1 MSMPIN
7 PCCHGLLNLKRILM
21 TAFLLLSLSILL
33 FDQTAKAEDFP
44 RPASLQKDVGFWL
57 KVYTEVTT
65 RQGYIHD
72 AQNLAVIY
80 DRIEMGDSRRKNRE
94 KIKQIKKEYAEALHK
109 IANGKRSNLSRNEAR
124 VLKLWGAEVSNERL
138 LQAAKD
144 IRFQLGQSNRFKQ
157 GVIRS
162 GEWRSYIDSVF
173 ADMGLPKELAI
184 LPHVESSFNP
194 NAYSRVGAAGLW
206 QFIRA
211 TGRRYMTIDYIVDER
226 MDPFAATRAAARL
239 LQHNNE
245 IIHSWPLA
253 LTAYN
258 HGLASMRRAVN
269 TIGTRDIEVIVR
281 NYKGRYF
288 GFASRNFYVAFL
300 AALEVDRNPEKY
312 FGTLHKNQP
321 YDYSMFKLEHY
332 ISAKDLSQASGVSI
346 KQLRQHNRSL
356 LEPVWNGS
364 KHIPKGFILRIPKTR
379 KAQSLQSILL
389 AMPASQRHS
398 QQTPDVEHR
407 VVRGDTLSE
416 IAKRYGYKVSE
427 LRAVNGIGRRNIIR
441 IGQKLRLP
449 VDSAERLASVRLAK
463 LDQVAEAAA
472 KVSISSD
479 AKQAMSVTDDDIEE
493 NTVVKNDGM
502 IDSVDS
508 ALLETV
514 ELDKEEASNTPV
526 ATEVAESDESAEVIG
541 ANLLS
546 DPSDYTVAADAT
558 IQVQASETL
567 GHYADWLDIRAS
579 RLRNINKMRYG
590 KPVIVGRRI
599 SLDFSEVNV
608 EQFERKR
615 LAFQRQLQ
623 GEFFDLYRI
632 AATYTHT
639 VKRGES
645 LWVLTLRKFKVPL
658 WLLIQHNPDLDLN
671 KIHPGIQLVVPE
683 LVPVVAE

>member
-1 MSMPIN
+1 MMSVDFSYFVLRKVKSI
-7 PCCHGLLNLKRILM
+7 LLI
-21 TAFLLLSLSILL
+21 TLLSLPLSFFMLN
-33 FDQTAKAEDFP
+33 QAVQAEDFP
-44 RPASLQKDVGFWL
+44 KPTSLQKDVGFWL

-80 DRIEMGDSRRKNRE
+80 DRIDLGDDRRKNRK
-94 KIKQIKKEYAEALHK
+94 KIKQIKKEYAKALHK
-109 IANGKRSNLSRNEAR
+109 IANGKRINLSRNEAR
-124 VLKLWGAEVSNERL
+124 VLQLWGAEVSNERL
-138 LQAAKD
+138 LQAAED

-162 GEWRSYIDSVF
+162 GEWRDYIDSVF
-173 ADMGLPKELAI
+173 SDMGLPKELAI

-239 LQHNNE
+239 LQYNHE

-300 AALEVDRNPEKY
+300 AALEVDQNPEKY
-312 FGTLHKNQP
+312 FGPLNKNQP
-321 YDYSMFKLEHY
+321 YDYSIFKLKHY
-332 ISAKDLSQASGVSI
+332 ISAKDLSKASGISI
-346 KQLRQHNRSL
+346 EKLRQHNRSL

-364 KHIPKGFILRIPKTR
+364 KHIPKGFLLRIPKAGQDR
-379 KAQSLQSILL
+379 SLQSVVL
-389 AMPASQRHS
+389 AMPADQRHR

-427 LRAVNGIGRRNIIR
+427 LRAVNGIGSRNIIR

-463 LDQVAEAAA
+463 IDQATSLIAKPSVAGTVKSAEVKA
-472 KVSISSD
+472 
-479 AKQAMSVTDDDIEE
+479 DDLPVK
-493 NTVVKNDGM
+493 NVVVKNEEVIEIVESLTQAPTEHVAEE
-502 IDSVDS
+502 ID
-508 ALLETV
+508 
-514 ELDKEEASNTPV
+514 NTPV
-526 ATEVAESDESAEVIG
+526 ATDSAEVEESAEVIE

-546 DPSDYTVAADAT
+546 DPSDYTVAADLT

-579 RLRNINKMRYG
+579 RLRKINKMRYG
-590 KPVIVGRRI
+590 KPVIVGHRI
-599 SLDFSEVNV
+599 SLDFSQVNV

-615 LAFQRQLQ
+615 LAFQQQLQ

-632 AATYTHT
+632 ASTYTHT

-671 KIHPGIQLVVPE
+671 KIHPGIQLVVPG
-683 LVPVVAE
+683 LVPVVAD

>member
-1 MSMPIN
+1 MMPVNFSYFVLRKVKSI
-7 PCCHGLLNLKRILM
+7 LLI
-21 TAFLLLSLSILL
+21 TLLSLPLSFFMLN
-33 FDQTAKAEDFP
+33 QAVQAEDFP
-44 RPASLQKDVGFWL
+44 KPTSLQKDVGFWL

-80 DRIEMGDSRRKNRE
+80 DRIDLGDDRRKNRK
-94 KIKQIKKEYAEALHK
+94 KIKQIKKEYAKALHK
-109 IANGKRSNLSRNEAR
+109 IANGKRINLSRNEAR
-124 VLKLWGAEVSNERL
+124 VLQLWGAEVSNERL
-138 LQAAKD
+138 LQAAED

-162 GEWRSYIDSVF
+162 GEWRDYIDSVF
-173 ADMGLPKELAI
+173 SDMGLPKELAI

-239 LQHNNE
+239 LQYNHE

-300 AALEVDRNPEKY
+300 AALEVDQNPEKY
-312 FGTLHKNQP
+312 FGPLNKNQP
-321 YDYSMFKLEHY
+321 YDYSIFKLKHY
-332 ISAKDLSQASGVSI
+332 ISAKDLSKASGISI
-346 KQLRQHNRSL
+346 EKLRQHNRSL

-364 KHIPKGFILRIPKTR
+364 KHIPKGFLLRIPKAGQDR
-379 KAQSLQSILL
+379 SLQSVVL
-389 AMPASQRHS
+389 AMPADQRHR

-427 LRAVNGIGRRNIIR
+427 LRAVNGIGSRNIIR

-463 LDQVAEAAA
+463 IDQATSLIAKPSVAGTVKSAEVKA
-472 KVSISSD
+472 
-479 AKQAMSVTDDDIEE
+479 DDLPVK
-493 NTVVKNDGM
+493 NVVVKNEEVIEIVESLTQAPTEHVAEG
-502 IDSVDS
+502 ID
-508 ALLETV
+508 
-514 ELDKEEASNTPV
+514 NTPV
-526 ATEVAESDESAEVIG
+526 ATDSAEVEESAEVIE

-546 DPSDYTVAADAT
+546 DPSDYTVAADLT

-579 RLRNINKMRYG
+579 RLRKINKMRYG
-590 KPVIVGRRI
+590 KPVIVGHRI
-599 SLDFSEVNV
+599 SLDFSQVNV

-615 LAFQRQLQ
+615 LAFQQQLQ

-632 AATYTHT
+632 ASTYTHT

-671 KIHPGIQLVVPE
+671 KIHPGIQLVVPG
-683 LVPVVAE
+683 LVPVVAD

>member
-1 MSMPIN
+1 MMPVNFSYFVLRKVKSI
-7 PCCHGLLNLKRILM
+7 LLI
-21 TAFLLLSLSILL
+21 TLLSLPLSFFMLN
-33 FDQTAKAEDFP
+33 QAVQAEDFP
-44 RPASLQKDVGFWL
+44 KPTSLQKDVGFWL

-80 DRIEMGDSRRKNRE
+80 DRIDLGDDRRKNRK
-94 KIKQIKKEYAEALHK
+94 KIKQIKKEYAKALHK
-109 IANGKRSNLSRNEAR
+109 IANGKRINLSRNEAR
-124 VLKLWGAEVSNERL
+124 VLQLWGAEVSNERL
-138 LQAAKD
+138 LQAAED

-162 GEWRSYIDSVF
+162 GEWRDYIDSVF
-173 ADMGLPKELAI
+173 SDMGLPKELAI

-239 LQHNNE
+239 LQYNHE

-269 TIGTRDIEVIVR
+269 TIGTPDIEVIVR

-300 AALEVDRNPEKY
+300 AALEVDQNPEKY
-312 FGTLHKNQP
+312 FGPLNKNQP
-321 YDYSMFKLEHY
+321 YDYSIFKLKHY
-332 ISAKDLSQASGVSI
+332 ISAKDLSKASGISI
-346 KQLRQHNRSL
+346 EKLRQHNRSL

-364 KHIPKGFILRIPKTR
+364 KHIPKGFLLRIPKAGQDR
-379 KAQSLQSILL
+379 SLQSVVL
-389 AMPASQRHS
+389 AMPADQRHR

-427 LRAVNGIGRRNIIR
+427 LRAVNGIGSRNIIR

-463 LDQVAEAAA
+463 IDQATSLIAKPSVAGTVKSAEVKA
-472 KVSISSD
+472 
-479 AKQAMSVTDDDIEE
+479 DDLPVK
-493 NTVVKNDGM
+493 NVVVKNEEVIEIVESLTQAPTEHVAEG
-502 IDSVDS
+502 ID
-508 ALLETV
+508 
-514 ELDKEEASNTPV
+514 NTPV
-526 ATEVAESDESAEVIG
+526 ATDSAEVEESAEVIE

-546 DPSDYTVAADAT
+546 DPSDYTVAADLT

-579 RLRNINKMRYG
+579 RLRKINKMRYG
-590 KPVIVGRRI
+590 KPVIVGHRI
-599 SLDFSEVNV
+599 SLDFSQVNV

-615 LAFQRQLQ
+615 LAFQQQLQ

-632 AATYTHT
+632 ASTYTHT

-671 KIHPGIQLVVPE
+671 KIHPGIQLVVPG
-683 LVPVVAE
+683 LVPVVAD

>member
-1 MSMPIN
+1 M
-7 PCCHGLLNLKRILM
+7 
-21 TAFLLLSLSILL
+21 
-33 FDQTAKAEDFP
+33 
-44 RPASLQKDVGFWL
+44 
-57 KVYTEVTT
+57 
-65 RQGYIHD
+65 
-72 AQNLAVIY
+72 
-80 DRIEMGDSRRKNRE
+80 
-94 KIKQIKKEYAEALHK
+94 
-109 IANGKRSNLSRNEAR
+109 
-124 VLKLWGAEVSNERL
+124 
-138 LQAAKD
+138 
-144 IRFQLGQSNRFKQ
+144 GQSNRFKQ

-162 GEWRSYIDSVF
+162 GEWRDYIDSVF
-173 ADMGLPKELAI
+173 SDMGLPKELAI

-211 TGRRYMTIDYIVDER
+211 TGRRYMTIYYIVDER

-239 LQHNNE
+239 LQYNHE

-258 HGLASMRRAVN
+258 NGLASMRRAVN
-269 TIGTRDIEVIVR
+269 TIGTPDIEVIVR
-281 NYKGRYF
+281 NYKCRYF

-300 AALEVDRNPEKY
+300 AALEVDQNPEKY
-312 FGTLHKNQP
+312 FGPLNKNQP
-321 YDYSMFKLEHY
+321 YDYSIFKLKHY
-332 ISAKDLSQASGVSI
+332 ISAKDLSKASGISI
-346 KQLRQHNRSL
+346 EKLRQHNRSL

-364 KHIPKGFILRIPKTR
+364 KHIPNGFLLRIPKAGQDR
-379 KAQSLQSILL
+379 SLQSVVL
-389 AMPASQRHS
+389 AMTADQRHR

-427 LRAVNGIGRRNIIR
+427 LRAVNGIGSRNIIR

-449 VDSAERLASVRLAK
+449 VDSAERLASVRLTKIDQATSLIAK
-463 LDQVAEAAA
+463 PSVAGTVKSAEVKA
-472 KVSISSD
+472 
-479 AKQAMSVTDDDIEE
+479 DDFPVK
-493 NTVVKNDGM
+493 NVVVKNEEVIEIVESLTQAPTEHVAEG
-502 IDSVDS
+502 ID
-508 ALLETV
+508 
-514 ELDKEEASNTPV
+514 NTPV
-526 ATEVAESDESAEVIG
+526 DTDSAEVEESAEVIE

-546 DPSDYTVAADAT
+546 DPSDYTVAADLT

-579 RLRNINKMRYG
+579 RLRKINKMRYG
-590 KPVIVGRRI
+590 KPVIVGHRI
-599 SLDFSEVNV
+599 SLDFSQVNV

-615 LAFQRQLQ
+615 LAFQQQLQ

-632 AATYTHT
+632 ASTYTHT

-671 KIHPGIQLVVPE
+671 KIHPGIQLVVP
-683 LVPVVAE
+683 

>member
-1 MSMPIN
+1 MMSVNSARFVLRKI
-7 PCCHGLLNLKRILM
+7 K
-21 TAFLLLSLSILL
+21 SILL
-33 FDQTAKAEDFP
+33 ITLLCLPLSFFMLNHAAQAEDFP
-44 RPASLQKDVGFWL
+44 KPASLQKDIGFWL

-80 DRIEMGDSRRKNRE
+80 DRIDLGDDRRKNRK

-109 IANGKRSNLSRNEAR
+109 IASGKRINLSRNEAR
-124 VLKLWGAEVSNERL
+124 VLRLWGAEVSNERL
-138 LQAAKD
+138 LQAAED

-162 GEWRSYIDSVF
+162 GEWRDYIDSVF
-173 ADMGLPKELAI
+173 ADMSLPKELAV

-226 MDPFAATRAAARL
+226 MDPFTATRSAARL
-239 LQHNNE
+239 LQYNHE

-300 AALEVDRNPEKY
+300 AALEVDQNPEKY
-312 FGTLHKNQP
+312 FGPLVKNQP
-321 YDYSMFKLEHY
+321 YDYSTFKLKHY
-332 ISAKDLSQASGVSI
+332 ISAKDLSKASGISI

-364 KHIPKGFILRIPKTR
+364 KHIPKGFLLRIPKVEGE
-379 KAQSLQSILL
+379 QSLQSVVL
-389 AMPASQRHS
+389 AMPAHQRYR

-427 LRAVNGIGRRNIIR
+427 LRAVNGIGSRNIIR

-463 LDQVAEAAA
+463 LDQATV
-472 KVSISSD
+472 
-479 AKQAMSVTDDDIEE
+479 SVTKPSLEETSKPAVVKADDLPVE
-493 NTVVKNDGM
+493 NVVVKNEEVIEVMD
-502 IDSVDS
+502 
-508 ALLETV
+508 LLEQAPT
-514 ELDKEEASNTPV
+514 ELVSEETDNTPV
-526 ATEVAESDESAEVIG
+526 ATDGAEVEESAEVIG

-546 DPSDYTVAADAT
+546 DPSDYTVAADST

-579 RLRNINKMRYG
+579 RLRKINKMRYG
-590 KPVIVGRRI
+590 KPVIVGHHI
-599 SLDFSEVNV
+599 SLDFSQVNV

-632 AATYTHT
+632 ASTYTHT

-671 KIHPGIQLVVPE
+671 KIHPGTQLIVPE

>member
-1 MSMPIN
+1 MMSVNFSYFVLRKVKSI
-7 PCCHGLLNLKRILM
+7 LLI
-21 TAFLLLSLSILL
+21 TLLSLPLSFFMLN
-33 FDQTAKAEDFP
+33 QAVQAEDFP
-44 RPASLQKDVGFWL
+44 KPTSLQKDVGFWL

-80 DRIEMGDSRRKNRE
+80 DRIDLGDDRRKNRK
-94 KIKQIKKEYAEALHK
+94 KIKQIKKEYAKALHK
-109 IANGKRSNLSRNEAR
+109 IANGKRINLSRNEAR
-124 VLKLWGAEVSNERL
+124 VLQLWGAEVSNERL
-138 LQAAKD
+138 LQAAED

-162 GEWRSYIDSVF
+162 GEWRDYIDSVF
-173 ADMGLPKELAI
+173 SDMGLPKELAI

-239 LQHNNE
+239 LQYNHE

-300 AALEVDRNPEKY
+300 AALEVDQNPEKY
-312 FGTLHKNQP
+312 FGPLNKNQP
-321 YDYSMFKLEHY
+321 YDYSIFKLKHY
-332 ISAKDLSQASGVSI
+332 ISAKDLSKASGISI
-346 KQLRQHNRSL
+346 EKLRQHNRSL

-364 KHIPKGFILRIPKTR
+364 KHIPKGFLLRIPKAGQDR
-379 KAQSLQSILL
+379 SLQSVVL
-389 AMPASQRHS
+389 AMPADQRHR

-427 LRAVNGIGRRNIIR
+427 LRAVNGIGSRNIIR

-463 LDQVAEAAA
+463 IDQATSLIAKPSVAGTVKSAEVKA
-472 KVSISSD
+472 
-479 AKQAMSVTDDDIEE
+479 DDLPVK
-493 NTVVKNDGM
+493 NVVVKNEEVIEIVESLTQTPTEHIAEG
-502 IDSVDS
+502 ID
-508 ALLETV
+508 
-514 ELDKEEASNTPV
+514 NTPV
-526 ATEVAESDESAEVIG
+526 ATDSAEVEESAEVIE

-546 DPSDYTVAADAT
+546 DPSDYTVAADLT

-579 RLRNINKMRYG
+579 RLRKINKMRYG
-590 KPVIVGRRI
+590 KPVIVGHRI
-599 SLDFSEVNV
+599 SLDFSQVNV

-615 LAFQRQLQ
+615 LAFQQQLQ

-632 AATYTHT
+632 ASTYTHT

-671 KIHPGIQLVVPE
+671 KIHPGIQLVVPG
-683 LVPVVAE
+683 LVPVVAD

>member
-1 MSMPIN
+1 MMSVNFSYFVLRKVKSI
-7 PCCHGLLNLKRILM
+7 LLI
-21 TAFLLLSLSILL
+21 TLLSLPLSFFMLN
-33 FDQTAKAEDFP
+33 QAVQAEDFP
-44 RPASLQKDVGFWL
+44 KPTSLQKDVGFWL

-80 DRIEMGDSRRKNRE
+80 DRIDLGDDRRKNRK
-94 KIKQIKKEYAEALHK
+94 KIKQIKKEYAKALHK
-109 IANGKRSNLSRNEAR
+109 IANGKRINLSRNEAR
-124 VLKLWGAEVSNERL
+124 VLQLWGAEVSNERL
-138 LQAAKD
+138 LQAAED

-162 GEWRSYIDSVF
+162 GEWRDYIDSVF
-173 ADMGLPKELAI
+173 SDMGLPKELAI

-239 LQHNNE
+239 LQYNHE

-269 TIGTRDIEVIVR
+269 TIGTPDIEVIVR

-300 AALEVDRNPEKY
+300 AALEVDQNPEKY
-312 FGTLHKNQP
+312 FGPLNKNQP
-321 YDYSMFKLEHY
+321 YDYSIFKLKHY
-332 ISAKDLSQASGVSI
+332 ISAKDLSKASGISI
-346 KQLRQHNRSL
+346 EKLRQHNRSL

-364 KHIPKGFILRIPKTR
+364 KHIPKGFLLRIPKAGQDR
-379 KAQSLQSILL
+379 SLQSVVL
-389 AMPASQRHS
+389 AMPADQRHR

-427 LRAVNGIGRRNIIR
+427 LRAVNGIGSRNIIR

-463 LDQVAEAAA
+463 IDQATSLIAKPSVAGTVKSAEVKA
-472 KVSISSD
+472 
-479 AKQAMSVTDDDIEE
+479 DDLPVK
-493 NTVVKNDGM
+493 NVVVKNEEVIEIVESLTQAPTEHVAEG
-502 IDSVDS
+502 ID
-508 ALLETV
+508 
-514 ELDKEEASNTPV
+514 NTPV
-526 ATEVAESDESAEVIG
+526 ATDSAEVEDSAEVIE

-546 DPSDYTVAADAT
+546 DPSDYTVAADLT

-579 RLRNINKMRYG
+579 RLRKINKMRYG
-590 KPVIVGRRI
+590 KPVIVGHRI
-599 SLDFSEVNV
+599 SLDFSQVNV

-615 LAFQRQLQ
+615 LAFQQQLQ

-632 AATYTHT
+632 ASTYTHT

-671 KIHPGIQLVVPE
+671 KIHPGIQLVVPG
-683 LVPVVAE
+683 LVPVVAD

>member
-1 MSMPIN
+1 MMSVNFSYFVLRKVKSI
-7 PCCHGLLNLKRILM
+7 LLI
-21 TAFLLLSLSILL
+21 TLLSLPLSFFMLN
-33 FDQTAKAEDFP
+33 QAVQAEDFP
-44 RPASLQKDVGFWL
+44 KPTSLQKDVGFWL

-80 DRIEMGDSRRKNRE
+80 DRIDLGDDRRKNRK
-94 KIKQIKKEYAEALHK
+94 KIKQIKKEYAKALHK
-109 IANGKRSNLSRNEAR
+109 IANGKRINLSRNEAR
-124 VLKLWGAEVSNERL
+124 VLQLWGAEVSNERL
-138 LQAAKD
+138 LQAAED

-162 GEWRSYIDSVF
+162 GEWRDYIDSVF
-173 ADMGLPKELAI
+173 SDMGLPKELAI

-239 LQHNNE
+239 LQYNHE

-300 AALEVDRNPEKY
+300 AALEVDQNPEKY
-312 FGTLHKNQP
+312 FGPLNKNQP
-321 YDYSMFKLEHY
+321 YDYSIFKLKHY
-332 ISAKDLSQASGVSI
+332 ISAKDLSKASGISI
-346 KQLRQHNRSL
+346 EKLRQHNRSL

-364 KHIPKGFILRIPKTR
+364 KHIPKGFLLRIPKAGQDR
-379 KAQSLQSILL
+379 SLQSVVL
-389 AMPASQRHS
+389 AMPADQRHR

-427 LRAVNGIGRRNIIR
+427 LRAVNGIGSRNIIR

-463 LDQVAEAAA
+463 IDQATSLIAKPSVAGTVKSAEVKA
-472 KVSISSD
+472 
-479 AKQAMSVTDDDIEE
+479 DDLPVK
-493 NTVVKNDGM
+493 NVVVKNEEVIEIVESLTQAPTEHIAEG
-502 IDSVDS
+502 ID
-508 ALLETV
+508 
-514 ELDKEEASNTPV
+514 NTPV
-526 ATEVAESDESAEVIG
+526 ATDSAEVEESAEVIE

-546 DPSDYTVAADAT
+546 DPSDYTVAADLT

-579 RLRNINKMRYG
+579 RLRKINKMRYG
-590 KPVIVGRRI
+590 KPVIVGHRI
-599 SLDFSEVNV
+599 SLDFSQVNV

-615 LAFQRQLQ
+615 LAFQQQLQ

-632 AATYTHT
+632 ASTYTHT

-671 KIHPGIQLVVPE
+671 KIHPGIQLVVPG
-683 LVPVVAE
+683 LVPVVAD

>member
-1 MSMPIN
+1 MMSVNFSYFVLRKVKSI
-7 PCCHGLLNLKRILM
+7 LLI
-21 TAFLLLSLSILL
+21 TLLSLPLSFFMLN
-33 FDQTAKAEDFP
+33 QAVQAEDFP
-44 RPASLQKDVGFWL
+44 KPTSLQKDVGFWL

-80 DRIEMGDSRRKNRE
+80 DRIDLGDDRRKNRK
-94 KIKQIKKEYAEALHK
+94 KIKQIKKEYAKALHK
-109 IANGKRSNLSRNEAR
+109 IANGKRINLSRNEAR
-124 VLKLWGAEVSNERL
+124 VLQLWGAEVSNERL
-138 LQAAKD
+138 LQAAED

-162 GEWRSYIDSVF
+162 GEWRDYIDSVF
-173 ADMGLPKELAI
+173 SDMGLPKELAI

-239 LQHNNE
+239 LQYNHE

-300 AALEVDRNPEKY
+300 AALEVDQNPEKY
-312 FGTLHKNQP
+312 FGPLNKNQP
-321 YDYSMFKLEHY
+321 YDYSIFKLKHY
-332 ISAKDLSQASGVSI
+332 ISAKDLSKASGISI
-346 KQLRQHNRSL
+346 EKLRQHNRSL

-364 KHIPKGFILRIPKTR
+364 KHIPKGFLLRIPKAGQDR
-379 KAQSLQSILL
+379 SLQSVVL
-389 AMPASQRHS
+389 AMPADQRHR

-427 LRAVNGIGRRNIIR
+427 LRAVNGIGSRNIIR

-463 LDQVAEAAA
+463 IDQATSLIAKPSVAGTVKSAEVKA
-472 KVSISSD
+472 
-479 AKQAMSVTDDDIEE
+479 DDLPVK
-493 NTVVKNDGM
+493 NVVVKNEEVIEIVESLTQAPTEHVAEG
-502 IDSVDS
+502 ID
-508 ALLETV
+508 
-514 ELDKEEASNTPV
+514 NTPV
-526 ATEVAESDESAEVIG
+526 ATDSAEVEDSAEVIE

-546 DPSDYTVAADAT
+546 DPSDYTVAADLT

-579 RLRNINKMRYG
+579 RLRKINKMRYG
-590 KPVIVGRRI
+590 KPVIVGHRI
-599 SLDFSEVNV
+599 SLDFSQVNV

-615 LAFQRQLQ
+615 LAFQQQLQ

-632 AATYTHT
+632 ASTYTHT
-639 VKRGES
+639 IKRGES

-671 KIHPGIQLVVPE
+671 KIHPGIQLVVPG
-683 LVPVVAE
+683 LVPVVAD

>member
-1 MSMPIN
+1 MMPVNFSYFVLRKVKSI
-7 PCCHGLLNLKRILM
+7 LLI
-21 TAFLLLSLSILL
+21 TLLSLPLSFFMLN
-33 FDQTAKAEDFP
+33 QAVQAEDFP
-44 RPASLQKDVGFWL
+44 KPTSLQKDVGFWL

-80 DRIEMGDSRRKNRE
+80 DRIDLGDDRRKNRK
-94 KIKQIKKEYAEALHK
+94 KIKQIKKEYAKALHK
-109 IANGKRSNLSRNEAR
+109 IANGKRINLSRNEAR
-124 VLKLWGAEVSNERL
+124 VLQLWGAEVSNERL
-138 LQAAKD
+138 LQAAED

-162 GEWRSYIDSVF
+162 GEWRDYIDSVF
-173 ADMGLPKELAI
+173 SDMGLPKELAI

-239 LQHNNE
+239 LQYNHE

-300 AALEVDRNPEKY
+300 AALEVDQNPEKY
-312 FGTLHKNQP
+312 FGPLNKNQP
-321 YDYSMFKLEHY
+321 YDYSIFKLKHY
-332 ISAKDLSQASGVSI
+332 ISAKDLSKASGISI
-346 KQLRQHNRSL
+346 EKLRQHNRSL

-364 KHIPKGFILRIPKTR
+364 KHIPKGFLLRIPKAGQDR
-379 KAQSLQSILL
+379 SLQSVVL
-389 AMPASQRHS
+389 AMPADQRHR

-427 LRAVNGIGRRNIIR
+427 LRAVNGIGSRNIIR

-463 LDQVAEAAA
+463 IDQATSLIAKPSVAGTVKSAGVKA
-472 KVSISSD
+472 
-479 AKQAMSVTDDDIEE
+479 DDLPVK
-493 NTVVKNDGM
+493 NVVVKNEEVIEIVESLTQAPTEHVAEG
-502 IDSVDS
+502 ID
-508 ALLETV
+508 
-514 ELDKEEASNTPV
+514 NTPV
-526 ATEVAESDESAEVIG
+526 ATDSAEVEESAEVIE

-546 DPSDYTVAADAT
+546 DPSDYTVAADLT

-579 RLRNINKMRYG
+579 RLRKINKMRYG
-590 KPVIVGRRI
+590 KPVIVGHRI
-599 SLDFSEVNV
+599 SLDFSQVNV

-615 LAFQRQLQ
+615 LAFQQQLQ

-632 AATYTHT
+632 ASTYTHT

-671 KIHPGIQLVVPE
+671 KIHPGIQLVVPG
-683 LVPVVAE
+683 LVPVVAD

>member
-1 MSMPIN
+1 MMSVDFSYFVLRKVKSI
-7 PCCHGLLNLKRILM
+7 LLI
-21 TAFLLLSLSILL
+21 TLLSLPLSFFMLN
-33 FDQTAKAEDFP
+33 QAVQAEDFP
-44 RPASLQKDVGFWL
+44 KPTSLQKDVGFWL

-80 DRIEMGDSRRKNRE
+80 DRIDLGDDRRKNRK
-94 KIKQIKKEYAEALHK
+94 KIKQIKKEYAKALHK
-109 IANGKRSNLSRNEAR
+109 IANGKRINLSRNEAR
-124 VLKLWGAEVSNERL
+124 VLQLWGAEVSNERL
-138 LQAAKD
+138 LQAAED

-162 GEWRSYIDSVF
+162 GEWRDYIDSVF
-173 ADMGLPKELAI
+173 SDMGLPKELAI

-239 LQHNNE
+239 LQYNHE

-300 AALEVDRNPEKY
+300 AALEVDQNPEKY
-312 FGTLHKNQP
+312 FGPLNKNQP
-321 YDYSMFKLEHY
+321 YDYSIFKLKHY
-332 ISAKDLSQASGVSI
+332 ISAKDLSKASGISI
-346 KQLRQHNRSL
+346 EKLRQHNRSL

-364 KHIPKGFILRIPKTR
+364 KYIPKGFLLRIPKAGQDR
-379 KAQSLQSILL
+379 SLQSVVL
-389 AMPASQRHS
+389 AMPADQRHR

-427 LRAVNGIGRRNIIR
+427 LRAVNGIGSRNIIR

-463 LDQVAEAAA
+463 IDQATNLIAKPSVAGTVKSAEVKA
-472 KVSISSD
+472 
-479 AKQAMSVTDDDIEE
+479 DDLPVK
-493 NTVVKNDGM
+493 NVVVKNEEVIEIVESLTQTPTEHIAEG
-502 IDSVDS
+502 ID
-508 ALLETV
+508 
-514 ELDKEEASNTPV
+514 NTPV
-526 ATEVAESDESAEVIG
+526 ATDSAEVEESAEVIE

-546 DPSDYTVAADAT
+546 DPSDYTVAADLT

-579 RLRNINKMRYG
+579 RLRKINKMRYG
-590 KPVIVGRRI
+590 KPVIVGHRI
-599 SLDFSEVNV
+599 SLDFSQVNV

-615 LAFQRQLQ
+615 LAFQQQLQ

-632 AATYTHT
+632 ASTYTHT

-671 KIHPGIQLVVPE
+671 KIHPGIQLVVPG
-683 LVPVVAE
+683 LVPVVAD

>member
-1 MSMPIN
+1 MMSVDFSYFVLRKVKSI
-7 PCCHGLLNLKRILM
+7 LLI
-21 TAFLLLSLSILL
+21 TLLSLPLSFFMLN
-33 FDQTAKAEDFP
+33 QAVQAEDFP
-44 RPASLQKDVGFWL
+44 KPTSLQKDVGFWL

-80 DRIEMGDSRRKNRE
+80 DRIDLGDDRRKNRK
-94 KIKQIKKEYAEALHK
+94 KIKQIKKEYAKALHK
-109 IANGKRSNLSRNEAR
+109 IANGKRINLSRNEAR
-124 VLKLWGAEVSNERL
+124 VLQLWGAEVSNERL
-138 LQAAKD
+138 LQAAED

-162 GEWRSYIDSVF
+162 GEWRDYIDSVF
-173 ADMGLPKELAI
+173 SDMGLPKELAI

-239 LQHNNE
+239 LQYNHE

-300 AALEVDRNPEKY
+300 AALEVDQNPEKY
-312 FGTLHKNQP
+312 FGPLNKNQP
-321 YDYSMFKLEHY
+321 YDYSIFKLKHY
-332 ISAKDLSQASGVSI
+332 ISAKDLSKASGISI
-346 KQLRQHNRSL
+346 EKLRQHNRSL

-364 KHIPKGFILRIPKTR
+364 KHIPKGFLLRIPKAGQDR
-379 KAQSLQSILL
+379 SLQSVVL
-389 AMPASQRHS
+389 AMPADQRHR

-427 LRAVNGIGRRNIIR
+427 LRAVNGIGSRNIIR

-463 LDQVAEAAA
+463 IDQATNLIAKPSVAGTVKSAEVKA
-472 KVSISSD
+472 
-479 AKQAMSVTDDDIEE
+479 DDLPVK
-493 NTVVKNDGM
+493 NVVVKNEEVIEIVESLTQTPTEHIAEG
-502 IDSVDS
+502 ID
-508 ALLETV
+508 
-514 ELDKEEASNTPV
+514 NTPV
-526 ATEVAESDESAEVIG
+526 ATDSAEVEESAEVIE

-546 DPSDYTVAADAT
+546 DPSDYTVAADLT

-579 RLRNINKMRYG
+579 RLRKINKMRYG
-590 KPVIVGRRI
+590 KPVIVGHRI
-599 SLDFSEVNV
+599 SLDFSQVNV

-615 LAFQRQLQ
+615 LAFQQQLQ

-632 AATYTHT
+632 ASTYTHT

-671 KIHPGIQLVVPE
+671 KIHPGIQLVVPG
-683 LVPVVAE
+683 LVPVVAD

>member
-1 MSMPIN
+1 MMSVNFSYFVLRKVKSI
-7 PCCHGLLNLKRILM
+7 LLI
-21 TAFLLLSLSILL
+21 TLLSLPLSFFMLN
-33 FDQTAKAEDFP
+33 QAVQAEDFP
-44 RPASLQKDVGFWL
+44 KPTSLQKDVGFWL

-80 DRIEMGDSRRKNRE
+80 DRIDLGDDRRKNRK
-94 KIKQIKKEYAEALHK
+94 KIKQIKKEYAKALHK
-109 IANGKRSNLSRNEAR
+109 IANGKRINLSRNEAR
-124 VLKLWGAEVSNERL
+124 VLQLWGAEVSNERL
-138 LQAAKD
+138 LQAAED

-162 GEWRSYIDSVF
+162 GEWRDYIDSVF
-173 ADMGLPKELAI
+173 SDMGLPKELAI

-239 LQHNNE
+239 LQYNHE

-300 AALEVDRNPEKY
+300 AALEVDQNPEKY
-312 FGTLHKNQP
+312 FGPLNKNQP
-321 YDYSMFKLEHY
+321 YDYSIFKLKHY
-332 ISAKDLSQASGVSI
+332 ISAKDLSKASGISI
-346 KQLRQHNRSL
+346 EKLRQHNRSL

-364 KHIPKGFILRIPKTR
+364 KHIPKGFLLRIPKAGQDR
-379 KAQSLQSILL
+379 SLQSVVL
-389 AMPASQRHS
+389 AMPADQRHR

-427 LRAVNGIGRRNIIR
+427 LRAVNGIGSRNIIR

-463 LDQVAEAAA
+463 IDQATSLIAKPSVAGTVKSAEVKA
-472 KVSISSD
+472 
-479 AKQAMSVTDDDIEE
+479 DDLPVK
-493 NTVVKNDGM
+493 NVVVKNEEVIEIVESLTQAPTEHVAEG
-502 IDSVDS
+502 ID
-508 ALLETV
+508 
-514 ELDKEEASNTPV
+514 NTPV
-526 ATEVAESDESAEVIG
+526 ATDSAEVEESAEVIE

-546 DPSDYTVAADAT
+546 DPSDYTVAADLT

-579 RLRNINKMRYG
+579 RLRKINKMRYG
-590 KPVIVGRRI
+590 KPVIVGHRI
-599 SLDFSEVNV
+599 SLDFSQVNV

-615 LAFQRQLQ
+615 LAFQQQLQ

-632 AATYTHT
+632 ASTYTHT

-671 KIHPGIQLVVPE
+671 KIHPGIQLVVPG
-683 LVPVVAE
+683 LVPVVAD

>member
-1 MSMPIN
+1 MMPVNFSYFVLRKVKSI
-7 PCCHGLLNLKRILM
+7 LLI
-21 TAFLLLSLSILL
+21 TLLSLPLSFFMLN
-33 FDQTAKAEDFP
+33 QAVQAEDFP
-44 RPASLQKDVGFWL
+44 KPTSLQKDVGFWL

-80 DRIEMGDSRRKNRE
+80 DRIDLGDDRRKNRK
-94 KIKQIKKEYAEALHK
+94 KIKQIKKEYAKALHK
-109 IANGKRSNLSRNEAR
+109 IANGKRINLSHNEAR
-124 VLKLWGAEVSNERL
+124 VLQLWGAEVSNERL
-138 LQAAKD
+138 LQAAED

-162 GEWRSYIDSVF
+162 GEWRDYIDSVF
-173 ADMGLPKELAI
+173 SDMGLPKELAI

-239 LQHNNE
+239 LQYNHE

-300 AALEVDRNPEKY
+300 AALEVDQNPEKY
-312 FGTLHKNQP
+312 FGPLNKNQP
-321 YDYSMFKLEHY
+321 YDYSIFKLKHY
-332 ISAKDLSQASGVSI
+332 ISAKDLSKASGISI
-346 KQLRQHNRSL
+346 EKLRQHNRSL

-364 KHIPKGFILRIPKTR
+364 KHIPKGFLLRIPKAGQDR
-379 KAQSLQSILL
+379 SLQSVVL
-389 AMPASQRHS
+389 AMPADQRHR

-427 LRAVNGIGRRNIIR
+427 LRAVNGIGSRNIIR

-463 LDQVAEAAA
+463 IDQATSLIAKPSVAGTVKSAEVKA
-472 KVSISSD
+472 
-479 AKQAMSVTDDDIEE
+479 DDLPVK
-493 NTVVKNDGM
+493 NVVVKNEEVIEIVESLTQAPTEHVAEG
-502 IDSVDS
+502 ID
-508 ALLETV
+508 
-514 ELDKEEASNTPV
+514 NTPV
-526 ATEVAESDESAEVIG
+526 ATDSAEVEESAEVIE

-546 DPSDYTVAADAT
+546 DPSDYTVAADLT

-579 RLRNINKMRYG
+579 RLRKINKMRYG
-590 KPVIVGRRI
+590 KPVIVGHRI
-599 SLDFSEVNV
+599 SLDFSQVNV

-615 LAFQRQLQ
+615 LAFQQQLQ

-632 AATYTHT
+632 ASTYTHT

-671 KIHPGIQLVVPE
+671 KIHPGIQLVVPG
-683 LVPVVAE
+683 LVPVVAD

>member
-1 MSMPIN
+1 MMS
-7 PCCHGLLNLKRILM
+7 LNFLCLILRKIKSISL
-21 TAFLLLSLSILL
+21 AFSLLLPLSFFTLNHAV
-33 FDQTAKAEDFP
+33 QAEDFP
-44 RPASLQKDVGFWL
+44 KPASLQKDVGFWL

-80 DRIEMGDSRRKNRE
+80 ERIDLGDDRRKNRE
-94 KIKQIKKEYAEALHK
+94 KIKQIKKGYAEALHK
-109 IANGKRSNLSRNEAR
+109 IAKGKRNNLSLNEAR
-124 VLKLWGAEVSNERL
+124 LLQLWGAGVSNERL
-138 LQAAKD
+138 LQAAEE
-144 IRFQLGQSNRFKQ
+144 IRFQLGQSDRFKE

-162 GEWRSYIDSVF
+162 GEWRSHIDSVF
-173 ADMGLPKELAI
+173 AGMGLPKELAV

-226 MDPFAATRAAARL
+226 MDPFAATQAAARL
-239 LQHNNE
+239 LQYNNE
-245 IIHSWPLA
+245 IIQSWPLA
-253 LTAYN
+253 ITAYN
-258 HGLASMRRAVN
+258 HGLASMRRAVK

-288 GFASRNFYVAFL
+288 GFASRNFYVSFL
-300 AALEVDRNPEKY
+300 AALEVDQNPEKY
-312 FGTLHKNQP
+312 FGPIFKNQP
-321 YDYSMFKLEHY
+321 YEYSTFKLRHY
-332 ISAKDLSQASGVSI
+332 ISAKDLSKASGLSMVR
-346 KQLRQHNRSL
+346 LREHNRSL

-364 KHIPKGFILRIPKTR
+364 KHIPKGFLLRIPKSS
-379 KAQSLQSILL
+379 KSLSLQSLVL
-389 AMPASQRHS
+389 AMPAHQRHR

-427 LRAVNGIGRRNIIR
+427 LRAVNGIGSRNIIR

-463 LDQVAEAAA
+463 LDQATASTTKPSLPVTA
-472 KVSISSD
+472 KP
-479 AKQAMSVTDDDIEE
+479 AMVKADDLP
-493 NTVVKNDGM
+493 VKN
-502 IDSVDS
+502 IIVK
-508 ALLETV
+508 
-514 ELDKEEASNTPV
+514 KEEAVAAEKSLAQAPVELALEEIDNTPV
-526 ATEVAESDESAEVIG
+526 ATDSAEVEESAEVIG

-546 DPSDYTVAADAT
+546 DPSDYTVAADST

-579 RLRNINKMRYG
+579 RLRKINEMRYG

-599 SLDFSEVNV
+599 SLDFSQVNV

-632 AATYTHT
+632 ASTYTHT

-671 KIHPGIQLVVPE
+671 KIHPGTQLVVPG
-683 LVPVVAE
+683 LVPVVVE

>member
-1 MSMPIN
+1 M
-7 PCCHGLLNLKRILM
+7 LNQ
-21 TAFLLLSLSILL
+21 AV
-33 FDQTAKAEDFP
+33 QAEDFP
-44 RPASLQKDVGFWL
+44 KPTSLQKDVGFWL

-80 DRIEMGDSRRKNRE
+80 DRIDLGDDRRKNRK
-94 KIKQIKKEYAEALHK
+94 KIKQIKKEYAKALHK
-109 IANGKRSNLSRNEAR
+109 IANGKRINLSRNEAR
-124 VLKLWGAEVSNERL
+124 VLQLWGAEVSNERL
-138 LQAAKD
+138 LQAAED

-162 GEWRSYIDSVF
+162 GEWRDYIDSVF
-173 ADMGLPKELAI
+173 SDMGLPKELAI

-239 LQHNNE
+239 LQYNHE

-300 AALEVDRNPEKY
+300 AALEVDQNPEKY
-312 FGTLHKNQP
+312 FGPLNKNQP
-321 YDYSMFKLEHY
+321 YDYSIFKLKHY
-332 ISAKDLSQASGVSI
+332 ISAKDLSKASGISI
-346 KQLRQHNRSL
+346 EKLRQHNRSL

-364 KHIPKGFILRIPKTR
+364 KHIPKGFLLRIPKAGQDR
-379 KAQSLQSILL
+379 SLQSVVL
-389 AMPASQRHS
+389 AMPADQRHR

-427 LRAVNGIGRRNIIR
+427 LRAVNGIGSRNIIR

-463 LDQVAEAAA
+463 IDQATSLIAKPSVAGTVKSAEVKA
-472 KVSISSD
+472 
-479 AKQAMSVTDDDIEE
+479 DDLPVK
-493 NTVVKNDGM
+493 NVVVKNEEVIEIVESLTQAPTEHIAEG
-502 IDSVDS
+502 ID
-508 ALLETV
+508 
-514 ELDKEEASNTPV
+514 NTPV
-526 ATEVAESDESAEVIG
+526 ATDSAEVEESAEVIE

-546 DPSDYTVAADAT
+546 DPSDYTVAADLT

-579 RLRNINKMRYG
+579 RLRKINKMRYG
-590 KPVIVGRRI
+590 KPVIVGHRI
-599 SLDFSEVNV
+599 SLDFSQVNV

-615 LAFQRQLQ
+615 LAFQQQLQ

-632 AATYTHT
+632 ASTYTHT

-671 KIHPGIQLVVPE
+671 KIHPGIQLVVPG
-683 LVPVVAE
+683 LVPVVAD